1 MSSPAKEKLAKKL
14 IAVLGKED
22 AIELIQYI
30 SDHPTDAN
38 HKASELYAILKTPPQ
53 KLIHDYLNSGI
64 ACMIPLLGL
73 KECNGNSQIEFEVS
87 QSPNNSEVYAQ
98 FDVAIVVSEG
108 TVLVAELVLD
118 KIKEKLRKI
127 FRAESFPVKNA
138 SLARVRIKVKPE
150 E

>member
-30 SDHPTDAN
+30 SDHPTDTK
-38 HKASELYAILKTPPQ
+38 HKASDLCAILKTPSQ
-53 KLIHDYLNSGI
+53 KLIQDYLNNGI
-64 ACMIPLLGL
+64 ACLISLLGL
-73 KECNGNSQIEFEVS
+73 KDCKEDNQIKFEVS
-87 QSPNNSEVYAQ
+87 QSPNIPEAYAQ
-98 FDVAIVVSEG
+98 YDVAIVVPEE
-108 TVLVAELVLD
+108 TVLVAELVLN
-118 KIKEKLRKI
+118 KIREKLRKI

-138 SLARVRIKVKPE
+138 SLAKVSIKVKSE